1 MAVLIPGAPAIPGL
15 AFRRL
20 RAPADYAEIAA
31 VFNAVAAAD
40 HHFFRVTPE
49 GVAHWYAH
57 PDGWDPATDELIVEV
72 DGRIVGWADV
82 RYAPDTDGTPV
93 YALGCALLPEVR
105 RRGLGTALLAHNEAQ
120 ARARAA
126 IEAPGASVLLHAS
139 ATEHQAGAM
148 ALLEKAG
155 YRVARWFIEMV
166 HPSLD
171 AVPEMPM
178 PDGLAIRPME
188 PADHRAVFDADSEAF
203 QDHWGGIDVSE
214 SAFERFFGGPE
225 FTPELWRVA
234 WDGDQVAGVIMVRVL
249 TAYNEE
255 HDARRVL
262 INGVSVRRPWR
273 GRGLA
278 RALLADALR
287 GARDAGF
294 TSATL
299 DVDAE
304 NPTGALGVYEA
315 VGFEVDSRSRAYR
328 RPLPEG

>member
-1 MAVLIPGAPAIPGL
+1 MAVVIPGAPPIPGL

-20 RAPADYAEIAA
+20 RAPGDYGEIAA

-40 HHFFRVTPE
+40 DHSFRVTPE

-57 PDGWDPATDELIVEV
+57 PDGWDPATDEVIVEL
-72 DGRIVGWADV
+72 DGQIVGWADV
-82 RYAPDTDGTPV
+82 RYAPDSDGTPV

-105 RRGLGTALLAHNEAQ
+105 RQGLGTALLAYNEAQ

-126 IEAPGASVLLHAS
+126 AEAPGASALLHAS
-139 ATEHQAGAM
+139 AGDGQPGAI
-148 ALLEKAG
+148 ALLEGAG
-155 YRVARWFIEMV
+155 YRVARYFIEMV
-166 HPSLD
+166 DPSLD

-178 PDGLAIRPME
+178 PAGLAVRPMV
-188 PADHRAVFDADSEAF
+188 PADHRSVFEADSEAF
-203 QDHWGGIDVSE
+203 QDHWGGVDVSE
-214 SAFERFFGGPE
+214 AAFERFFGGPE
-225 FTPELWRVA
+225 FTPDLWRVA
-234 WDGDQVAGVIMVRVL
+234 WDGDQVAGVIMIRVL

-255 HDARRVL
+255 YDARRVL
-262 INGVSVRRPWR
+262 VDGVSVRRPWR

-315 VGFEVDSRSRAYR
+315 VGFEVESRSSAYR
-328 RPLPEG
+328 RPL

>member
-1 MAVLIPGAPAIPGL
+1 ML
-15 AFRRL
+15 
-20 RAPADYAEIAA
+20 
-31 VFNAVAAAD
+31 
-40 HHFFRVTPE
+40 
-49 GVAHWYAH
+49 
-57 PDGWDPATDELIVEV
+57 
-72 DGRIVGWADV
+72 
-82 RYAPDTDGTPV
+82 
-93 YALGCALLPEVR
+93 
-105 RRGLGTALLAHNEAQ
+105 
-120 ARARAA
+120 
-126 IEAPGASVLLHAS
+126 
-139 ATEHQAGAM
+139 
-148 ALLEKAG
+148 
-155 YRVARWFIEMV
+155 
-166 HPSLD
+166 
-171 AVPEMPM
+171 
-178 PDGLAIRPME
+178 
-188 PADHRAVFDADSEAF
+188 
-203 QDHWGGIDVSE
+203 

-304 NPTGALGVYEA
+304 NPNGALGVYEA